1 MENRKEESS
10 EDMIPDQP
18 TLELIIINEIVKKA
32 RSMSPLDIE
41 ASIKKADEIEELIC
55 SLRRQIHVKK
65 LDKERRRND
74 IKSKSCIPN
83 WRKKM
88 KERKWSYYYHLKNK
102 RTSEIYLE
110 WYRSDD
116 IILPK
121 HMIPKQSKNDF
132 EEEYAIKLKLAKE
145 KMKHEAEIMNI
156 RSRKYAQKYKSID
169 SEVQDNIL
177 IATLENHQKRN
188 YLLKAWDEEYTA
200 QEARSLNIWR
210 LKEEFMW
217 KKQYINKGDLKK
229 TDKMQNIG
237 KETKPRNSKEAKTD
251 DTGKPK
257 NKKVKHSLIKAQKEK
272 NSLVKPNIENNVFS
286 PYNSR
291 HEIERDYLNEMDEM
305 IRCEDNNIYFDRAKL
320 EKLTEILERLNKED
334 EDFRKADI
342 HEEIAEVDRR
352 DRHLKEETNY
362 DYMSTASEI
371 VNKKFKEISNKS
383 KVPPI
388 SKIPVLFPKMKN
400 IRRQIDF
407 SLP

>member
-1 MENRKEESS
+1 
-10 EDMIPDQP
+10 
-18 TLELIIINEIVKKA
+18 
-32 RSMSPLDIE
+32 
-41 ASIKKADEIEELIC
+41 
-55 SLRRQIHVKK
+55 
-65 LDKERRRND
+65 
-74 IKSKSCIPN
+74 
-83 WRKKM
+83 
-88 KERKWSYYYHLKNK
+88 
-102 RTSEIYLE
+102 
-110 WYRSDD
+110 
-116 IILPK
+116 
-121 HMIPKQSKNDF
+121 MIPKQSKNDF

-169 SEVQDNIL
+169 SEIQDNIL

-257 NKKVKHSLIKAQKEK
+257 NKKVKHSSIKAQKEK

>member
-1 MENRKEESS
+1 
-10 EDMIPDQP
+10 
-18 TLELIIINEIVKKA
+18 
-32 RSMSPLDIE
+32 
-41 ASIKKADEIEELIC
+41 
-55 SLRRQIHVKK
+55 
-65 LDKERRRND
+65 
-74 IKSKSCIPN
+74 
-83 WRKKM
+83 
-88 KERKWSYYYHLKNK
+88 
-102 RTSEIYLE
+102 
-110 WYRSDD
+110 
-116 IILPK
+116 
-121 HMIPKQSKNDF
+121 
-132 EEEYAIKLKLAKE
+132 
-145 KMKHEAEIMNI
+145 
-156 RSRKYAQKYKSID
+156 
-169 SEVQDNIL
+169 
-177 IATLENHQKRN
+177 
-188 YLLKAWDEEYTA
+188 
-200 QEARSLNIWR
+200 
-210 LKEEFMW
+210 MW

-257 NKKVKHSLIKAQKEK
+257 NKKVKHSSIKAQKEK
-272 NSLVKPNIENNVFS
+272 NSLVKPNIEKNVFS

>member
-1 MENRKEESS
+1 
-10 EDMIPDQP
+10 
-18 TLELIIINEIVKKA
+18 
-32 RSMSPLDIE
+32 
-41 ASIKKADEIEELIC
+41 
-55 SLRRQIHVKK
+55 
-65 LDKERRRND
+65 
-74 IKSKSCIPN
+74 
-83 WRKKM
+83 
-88 KERKWSYYYHLKNK
+88 
-102 RTSEIYLE
+102 
-110 WYRSDD
+110 
-116 IILPK
+116 
-121 HMIPKQSKNDF
+121 
-132 EEEYAIKLKLAKE
+132 
-145 KMKHEAEIMNI
+145 
-156 RSRKYAQKYKSID
+156 
-169 SEVQDNIL
+169 
-177 IATLENHQKRN
+177 
-188 YLLKAWDEEYTA
+188 
-200 QEARSLNIWR
+200 
-210 LKEEFMW
+210 MW

-257 NKKVKHSLIKAQKEK
+257 NKKVKHSSIKAQKEK